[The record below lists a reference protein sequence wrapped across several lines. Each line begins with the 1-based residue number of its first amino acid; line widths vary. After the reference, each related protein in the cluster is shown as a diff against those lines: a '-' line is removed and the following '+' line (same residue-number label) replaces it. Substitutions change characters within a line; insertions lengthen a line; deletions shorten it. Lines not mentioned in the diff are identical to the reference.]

1 MAPSKD
7 VEFSQFVNILCLN
20 CKAWWAQKGESK
32 GGCKRKKGGAHLVQ
46 EPIFC
51 IVRNKFF
58 VV

>member
-7 VEFSQFVNILCLN
+7 VEFLYFVNMLYLN
-20 CKAWWAQKGESK
+20 CKAWQAQKGERK
-32 GGCKRKKGGAHLVQ
+32 GGCKRKKGEAHLVQ

-51 IVRNKFF
+51 IVPNKFS